1 MSKSKLIL
9 DHPICSGLVQIVL
22 DRSKIACQFEKVQ
35 KRIFTPEFYHFE
47 SCPQQFGFAHLYS
60 LSNVK
65 YQFYNWFVLGGK
77 ATSIETI
84 YYMVEHF
91 RLFPIYN
98 KVALLDR
105 PAKWNEAN
113 TNICEK

>member
-1 MSKSKLIL
+1 M
-9 DHPICSGLVQIVL
+9 
-22 DRSKIACQFEKVQ
+22 CQ
-35 KRIFTPEFYHFE
+35 
-47 SCPQQFGFAHLYS
+47 QQFGTAHLAQLDVQS
-60 LSNVK
+60 DVK
-65 YQFYNWFVLGGK
+65 YHSYNWFVLGGK

-84 YYMVEHF
+84 YDMVEHF

>member
-1 MSKSKLIL
+1 MVWLI
-9 DHPICSGLVQIVL
+9 GQIVRL
-22 DRSKIACQFEKVQ
+22 DCGVFGVTLLVHILSAN
-35 KRIFTPEFYHFE
+35 FY
-47 SCPQQFGFAHLYS
+47 AK
-60 LSNVK
+60 K

-84 YYMVEHF
+84 YDMVEHF

-105 PAKWNEAN
+105 PAKWNEPN